1 MKVKAFN
8 RQIKGYYFIQKFD
21 ENGKHEFIMNPENTL
36 EDPGYVFHV
45 QPFKTASEAESY
57 INSATEKAKVLYER
71 YMGLT
76 TEAGADYEHTYRSFF
91 KDAEAEDSIGNIVWN
106 IFASMLVNRGTSKL
120 KFKVGE
126 FL

>member
-1 MKVKAFN
+1 MKVKAFY

-36 EDPGYVFHV
+36 EYPGYVFHV

-57 INSATEKAKVLYER
+57 INSATEKAKILYER

-91 KDAEAEDSIGNIVWN
+91 KEAEAEDRIGNIQRN
-106 IFASMLVNRGTSKL
+106 IIATKLENSGTTKL
-120 KFKVGE
+120 KIKVGKI
-126 FL
+126 L

>member
-8 RQIKGYYFIQKFD
+8 RRIKGYFFIQKFD

-36 EDPGYVFHV
+36 EDPGYIFHV
-45 QPFKTASEAESY
+45 QLFKTASEAESY
-57 INSATEKAKVLYER
+57 INSAAEKAKILYER
-71 YMGLT
+71 YIGLT
-76 TEAGADYEHTYRSFF
+76 PEAGSDYERTYRSFF
-91 KDAEAEDSIGNIVWN
+91 KDAEAENSIGNLAWN
-106 IFASMLVNRGTSKL
+106 IFTSMLVNRGTSKI

>member
-1 MKVKAFN
+1 MKVKAFT

-36 EDPGYVFHV
+36 EDPGYIFHV
-45 QPFKTASEAESY
+45 QLFKTASEAESY
-57 INSATEKAKVLYER
+57 INSATEKAKILYER
-71 YMGLT
+71 YIGLT
-76 TEAGADYEHTYRSFF
+76 PEAGADYERIYRSFF
-91 KDAEAEDSIGNIVWN
+91 KDAEAENSIGNLAWN
-106 IFASMLVNRGTSKL
+106 IFTSMLVNLGTSKL

>member
-1 MKVKAFN
+1 MDGRKTEHRSAVRMK
-8 RQIKGYYFIQKFD
+8 R
-21 ENGKHEFIMNPENTL
+21 ESP
-36 EDPGYVFHV
+36 
-45 QPFKTASEAESY
+45 ASIGGRSS
-57 INSATEKAKVLYER
+57 NER